1 MFSFFKSPGKNKQ
14 AFTIAFYNLENL
26 FDTKKDPK
34 ILDTDFTPNGK
45 KHWNYNRYK
54 RKINKLSDV
63 ISQIGTKRSYF
74 SPAIVGVAEVE
85 NETVLSDLIGTIN
98 LKNENWINL

>member
-45 KHWNYNRYK
+45 KHWNYKRYK
-54 RKINKLSDV
+54 RKINKLSTV
-63 ISQIGTKRSYF
+63 ISQIGM
-74 SPAIVGVAEVE
+74 
-85 NETVLSDLIGTIN
+85 
-98 LKNENWINL
+98 